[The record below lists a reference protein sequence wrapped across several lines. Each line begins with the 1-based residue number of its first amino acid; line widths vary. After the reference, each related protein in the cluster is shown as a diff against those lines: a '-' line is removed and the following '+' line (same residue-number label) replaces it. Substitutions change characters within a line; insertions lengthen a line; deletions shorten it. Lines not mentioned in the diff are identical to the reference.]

1 MLELPDFVSFSLS
14 GTFFSRVRALLL
26 EAGNEGAAAV
36 SARGLCG
43 AAGGGGRRHRKV
55 AGTVGSL
62 PAAAARGGQAQA
74 PFTG

>member
-36 SARGLCG
+36 SARGLFG
-43 AAGGGGRRHRKV
+43 AAGGQRHRK
-55 AGTVGSL
+55 GTGSL
-62 PAAAARGGQAQA
+62 PAAAERGGQAQV

>member
-36 SARGLCG
+36 SARGLSG
-43 AAGGGGRRHRKV
+43 AAGGQRHRKGT
-55 AGTVGSL
+55 GTVGSL
-62 PAAAARGGQAQA
+62 PAAAERGGQAQV